1 MKYLITY
8 DISDTRRWNKLFR
21 YLKKQGLNVQL
32 SCFEVEVDKINDIRD
47 EILNIID
54 DDEDSVYIFPV
65 GGIAASLTVKLGKRE
80 SINESKI
87 L

>member
-32 SCFEVEVDKINDIRD
+32 SCFEVEVDKIDEIRD

-65 GGIAASLTVKLGKRE
+65 GGTAASLTVKLGKRE